1 MRRKKTIRDL
11 AGHELR
17 RKVADGDEDAKG
29 ELERRRGNMKGALIP
44 EWEKR

>member
-17 RKVADGDEDAKG
+17 QKVEAGDEEAIG
-29 ELERRRGNMKGALIP
+29 ELNRRRGNMKGALIP
-44 EWEKR
+44 YWEER